1 MFSFRSREI
10 ALRRE
15 VHPFR
20 KVHSGRPARC
30 PLVVVLEQAAEGRV
44 IEQLIWRLHH
54 ELLLRVGLLCA
65 ADRGFR

>member
-44 IEQLIWRLHH
+44 IE
-54 ELLLRVGLLCA
+54 
-65 ADRGFR
+65 